1 MQRHS
6 KAVELPVPNLDAI
19 WNIDPQMIETLSNT
33 YRTWFDQANRMR
45 DEAIRF
51 TQERFTKELDA
62 AVRLS
67 RCKNPTEALAVQTEF
82 ASNMAADY
90 FAEGQKLVG
99 LMGEM
104 SKELSSSPKA
114 HH

>member
-6 KAVELPVPNLDAI
+6 KAAEPPITSLEAM
-19 WNIDPQMIETLSNT
+19 WNIDPQTLETMSRT

-62 AVRLS
+62 AVQLS
-67 RCKNPTEALAVQTEF
+67 RCTNPTEALAVQTEF
-82 ASNMAADY
+82 ARSMAADY
-90 FAEGQKLVG
+90 FAEGEKLVG

-104 SKELSSSPKA
+104 TKELTSKPKA

>member
-1 MQRHS
+1 MQRHA
-6 KAVELPVPNLDAI
+6 KTVEPPIPNLEAM
-19 WNIDPQMIETLSNT
+19 WNIDPQTLETLSRT

-67 RCKNPTEALAVQTEF
+67 RCMNPTEALAVQTEF
-82 ASNMAADY
+82 AKSMAADY
-90 FAEGQKLVG
+90 FAEGQKLVD

-104 SKELSSSPKA
+104 TKEFSPKPKA

>member
-6 KAVELPVPNLDAI
+6 KAVEHAVTNPQLVWNLDPKAI
-19 WNIDPQMIETLSNT
+19 EALSET

-51 TQERFTKELDA
+51 TQERFTKEVDA
-62 AVRLS
+62 AVQLC
-67 RCKNPTEALAVQTEF
+67 RCTNPTEALTVQTEF
-82 ASNMAADY
+82 ARTMAADY
-90 FAEGQKLVG
+90 LAEGKKFVG
-99 LMGEM
+99 FMDEM
-104 SKELSSSPKA
+104 TKELSSSVKA

>member
-6 KAVELPVPNLDAI
+6 KAVESPVANLEAM
-19 WNIDPQMIETLSNT
+19 WNIDPQAIETLSKT
-33 YRTWFDQANRMR
+33 YRTWLEQANRMR

-67 RCKNPTEALAVQTEF
+67 RCTNPTEALAVQTEF
-82 ASNMAADY
+82 ARSMAADY
-90 FAEGQKLVG
+90 FAEGQKIAG

-104 SKELSSSPKA
+104 SKEFSSSPKA

>member
-6 KAVELPVPNLDAI
+6 KAVEPTIPNLEAM
-19 WNIDPQMIETLSNT
+19 WNIDPQTIETLSRT
-33 YRTWFDQANRMR
+33 YRAWFDQANRMR
-45 DEAIRF
+45 DEAMRF

-67 RCKNPTEALAVQTEF
+67 RCVNPTEALAVQTEF
-82 ASNMAADY
+82 ARNMAADY
-90 FAEGQKLVG
+90 FAEGEKLVG

-104 SKELSSSPKA
+104 AKELTPKPKP